1 MSFESDDRPQMFA
14 AAVNWNQPSFAG
26 DGQMELDPKVT
37 SSVHFIDS
45 EFFNVKLN
53 F

>member
-1 MSFESDDRPQMFA
+1 MSFESDDRHPTL
-14 AAVNWNQPSFAG
+14 AVNWNEPLPSIAG
-26 DGQMELDPKVT
+26 YGHMLLDPMVI